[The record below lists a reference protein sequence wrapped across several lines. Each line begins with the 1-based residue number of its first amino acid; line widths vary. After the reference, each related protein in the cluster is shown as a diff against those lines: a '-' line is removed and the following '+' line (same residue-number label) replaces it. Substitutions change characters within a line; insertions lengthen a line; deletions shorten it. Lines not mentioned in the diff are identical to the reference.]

1 MAYRV
6 EFPPDIE
13 KDEEISSGL
22 SLPKNSG
29 KSGKDGNDN
38 QPAGNLLEAVK
49 DIFSINRPCRSEL
62 VVRQVAPYPIGPVD
76 VASDSSIFGPPD
88 HQVRSTIAVPYL
100 TILDPAKFVSATLAD
115 LASYVSA
122 KNQGR
127 HHSWIEDIIDERI
140 EQLRLCG
147 VEAEIRTVQ

>member
-29 KSGKDGNDN
+29 KSGKDGKDN
-38 QPAGNLLEAVK
+38 QPAGNLREAIK
-49 DIFSINRPCRSEL
+49 DIFPTNGPFQFEL
-62 VVRQVAPYPIGPVD
+62 VIRRVSPCPVGPVE
-76 VASDSSIFGPPD
+76 VASDFPILGPPD
-88 HQVRSTIAVPYL
+88 HQVGSTVAVPWV
-100 TILDPAKFVSATLAD
+100 TILDPAKFVSSTLAD

-127 HHSWIEDIIDERI
+127 HHSWIENIIDEKI

-147 VEAEIRTVQ
+147 VEAEIRAVQ